1 MTPLVFRPCACCRS
15 SRGDGAKETAGR
27 RVDAAESRPV
37 MHPRDADSYCTSDV
51 FTEAAAAASSSSRT
65 GFSAMDTR
73 ALDDAPAA
81 HQSVGDRLH
90 ALNAQQLQLRN
101 RSSD

>member
-51 FTEAAAAASSSSRT
+51 FTEAAAAAAAAVARD
-65 GFSAMDTR
+65 SARWT
-73 ALDDAPAA
+73 LA
-81 HQSVGDRLH
+81 HWMMHRRRISQSATDCTL
-90 ALNAQQLQLRN
+90 
-101 RSSD
+101 